1 MDPRIDKLINAFQ
14 QKGWVLKGS
23 VDTSSDW
30 WFSDIIQLRSTWRPV
45 GKEIYL
51 TLLTDPMIRDKKTV
65 WSIGISSNTPQNR
78 QHQFIDQIAL
88 NDIHHTDLVSFIENI
103 NKIVLV

>member
-51 TLLTDPMIRDKKTV
+51 TLLTDPMIRDKK
-65 WSIGISSNTPQNR
+65 SMEYR
-78 QHQFIDQIAL
+78 Y
-88 NDIHHTDLVSFIENI
+88 FIEHSSKQATPI
-103 NKIVLV
+103 Y